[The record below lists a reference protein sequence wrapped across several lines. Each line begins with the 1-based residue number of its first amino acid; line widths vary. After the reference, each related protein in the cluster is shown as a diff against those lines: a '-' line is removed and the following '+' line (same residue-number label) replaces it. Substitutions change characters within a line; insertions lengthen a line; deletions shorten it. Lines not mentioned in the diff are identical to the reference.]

1 MFYSQ
6 FILAKK
12 GPLGT
17 IWIAAHLERKLR
29 KNQVSDTDIGV
40 SVDSILFP
48 EMPIALR
55 LSSHLLLG
63 VVRIYSKKVSYL
75 FDDCSEALLK
85 VKNAFRANAVD
96 LPPEEST
103 APYHAI
109 TLPETFDLD
118 DFELPDNEN
127 LQSGFVDHHVGA
139 KEQITLQ
146 DTMEGVVYT
155 TSEFGRDE
163 RFGDGEASHL
173 DLNEELVVEKAAT
186 TGTTEDNSNTLNS
199 NVDPQASTGT
209 AEDNTLNSNVDP
221 QAKTPL
227 KDDEDHDAMSDD
239 DGFDQMDDDSDGYDD
254 GDADYV
260 PDEYAEGPCT
270 PGLWEQPNL
279 PNIQETPTCDEE
291 SMKEKLENVPHQQ
304 EKSTPVVM
312 GMEHIPMV
320 TEYVPHQQEKSTP
333 VVMGME
339 HTPMVTE
346 YVPRQQE
353 KSTPV
358 VMGMEH
364 VSMATEYVPRQQEKS
379 TPVVMGMENVP
390 MVTEYVPR
398 QQEKSTLGSVV
409 TMSEGHEGMK
419 ETYYENAIDKGRGVQ
434 SVVNDNRENWVKVQG
449 NLENAYHPTSQLV
462 SNPETLNKKNPE
474 PIQLTNIPSFHSHSL
489 QTSTINIS
497 RDSTFLQGQGS
508 HATNTFDLNLQEI
521 NFTQSHDED
530 HVAYNLPNQLN
541 NTNSYTSH
549 FTGPE
554 RLLASQETSSNVT
567 QHVHDTSNLY
577 TPQFSTTERLLP
589 VQERFSDVPQAYNT
603 NIYTSQERLLPVQET
618 FQDIPQQNNTNS
630 YTSHSLL
637 GVQERFQGN
646 NNANIYTTSQF
657 SGTGTLLG
665 VQERFQD
672 VNQGSNNNANSYTTS
687 SHYPGTERLLAVQ
700 ERVPDVV
707 LPQSTP
713 VQDNILRFD
722 GGYYESDTRTGKK
735 RGFDESSIVT
745 KSFNLVEASGLLPTK
760 TSAQSVQNND
770 VLSSILVGRPSDMKV
785 KPTPP
790 TKRQRQSLPK
800 NLPKLPKTSVPKRKV
815 PMDESTV
822 LHGDVIR
829 QQLTDTSDI
838 RRPRKKVSCTW
849 IELSMIHKQLYQDM
863 IFHEA
868 LLTGVSIKLASL
880 HNRSYDLRKIRVIRK
895 ETSSPALNPISQND
909 ENDTNAPQEN
919 LHDTNK
925 DVNDS
930 EPFENNTPNPNSY
943 ETQEQIN
950 TTNEE
955 ITEPVNSES
964 EPDGA
969 SQVAVDEKTDLP
981 SVGADMDSS
990 IDINSKYVDTKNDE
1004 IKVDIASQEKISEA
1018 KDEVTIV
1025 GPEIVSVDQEIE
1037 EIGKNEEE
1045 LETLKPE
1052 IEGNEKNIEE
1062 SCSKDVLLNDKENLD
1077 NQDALPETT
1086 NIEDNYQNNTADGD
1100 DLEYGAI
1107 GNNTDFL
1114 NFDDEEDN
1122 DGEEADEDLSD
1133 GEEKRLDD
1141 NSGWSSRTKAVS
1153 KYLQAMFDKEAENGR
1168 MALRMNSLLIG
1179 KTRKEA
1185 SRMFFET
1192 LVLKTKDY
1200 IHVEQSEAFENIDIL
1215 PRAKLLKSDF

>member
-227 KDDEDHDAMSDD
+227 QDDEDHDAMSDD

-304 EKSTPVVM
+304 EKSTLVVM

-339 HTPMVTE
+339 HTPMV
-346 YVPRQQE
+346 
-353 KSTPV
+353 
-358 VMGMEH
+358 
-364 VSMATEYVPRQQEKS
+364 TEYVPRQQEKS

-603 NIYTSQERLLPVQET
+603 TIYTSQERLLPVQET
-618 FQDIPQQNNTNS
+618 FPDLPQQNNTNS

-735 RGFDESSIVT
+735 RGFDESSMVT

-760 TSAQSVQNND
+760 TTPQSVQNND

-919 LHDTNK
+919 LHDTDK
-925 DVNDS
+925 DVNES
-930 EPFENNTPNPNSY
+930 EQFDNNTPNPNSY
-943 ETQEQIN
+943 ETQEHIN
-950 TTNEE
+950 TINEE
-955 ITEPVNSES
+955 IIEPVTSEI

-1004 IKVDIASQEKISEA
+1004 IKVDIASQDKISEA

-1025 GPEIVSVDQEIE
+1025 GPEIVTVDQEIE

-1062 SCSKDVLLNDKENLD
+1062 ESCSKDVLLNDKENSD
-1077 NQDALPETT
+1077 HQDALPETT
-1086 NIEDNYQNNTADGD
+1086 NIEDNYQNNTADDGD